1 MGKYYLEKFRSLAA
15 RKLTPARRKL
25 EELTNEHWHEWP
37 FGREPRASEKE
48 YLRFDE
54 TRTEAIKNVQSIIN
68 SSLSEDIEKLKEYN
82 KTCSEDTG
90 DHNGS

>member
-1 MGKYYLEKFRSLAA
+1 MSAEREAIFKQKLKDKEKEKSLPDGILL
-15 RKLTPARRKL
+15 RIYDI
-25 EELTNEHWHEWP
+25 
-37 FGREPRASEKE
+37 EKE